1 MKGANRVL
9 RGGSWNNNAQYCRVS
24 FRFSTPPEIRR
35 YNRGF
40 RLVSPGS

>member
-24 FRFSTPPEIRR
+24 FRFS
-35 YNRGF
+35 NRPVFRIFYFGF